1 MGEHKGQISTYQDLS
16 FKSKKK
22 KKKVIFQHETMGALE
37 ITV

>member
-22 KKKVIFQHETMGALE
+22 KVIFQHDTMGALE
-37 ITV
+37 IIV